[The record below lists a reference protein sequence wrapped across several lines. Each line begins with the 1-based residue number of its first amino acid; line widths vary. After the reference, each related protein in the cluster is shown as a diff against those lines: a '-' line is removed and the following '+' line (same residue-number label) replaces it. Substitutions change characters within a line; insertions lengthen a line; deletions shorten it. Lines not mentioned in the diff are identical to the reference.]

1 MIVKSIKDTIMVI
14 CILVGVILL
23 IAINVM
29 LLFFIGQYIL
39 FPIVKWI
46 AASKIRIIV
55 STTIFAII
63 SLFLFIYEMNRTD
76 AIKSDIIPLLSKS
89 EKICVFCSIYS
100 SPRCSKRY
108 DEMTLLTEKESNLSD
123 CRYFKKDE
131 EKVKT
136 RKIKLQNDKEYF
148 ENKTM
153 T

>member
-1 MIVKSIKDTIMVI
+1 MIIKSIKDTIKVI

-23 IAINVM
+23 ISISVM

-55 STTIFAII
+55 FTTIFAII
-63 SLFLFIYEMNRTD
+63 SLFLFIYEMNRND
-76 AIKSDIIPLLSKS
+76 ANKREIIPLLSKS
-89 EKICVFCSIYS
+89 EKICVFCLIYS

-108 DEMTLLTEKESNLSD
+108 DEMTLLTKKESNISH
-123 CRYFKKDE
+123 CRYFEKDE

-136 RKIKLQNDKEYF
+136 RKIKLQHEKECF

-153 T
+153 K